1 MKILTKYEERKNEEK
16 NGVELYFESIPTS
29 EKREELKKNGYK
41 WSKFNKCWYKS
52 LGIKKAVKKESNLKT
67 LKKLIPEEVGELA
80 KKLWDTPRMQ
90 DFIIDKYDFYKTN
103 DGLIIELEKVNK
115 ISIDKTMWYD
125 DETEGPEVTENNF
138 IIYNRSN
145 MPGRNLQAYLEE
157 KENLQKNGCA
167 SGRYDYKGIYFQ
179 NIRNDKNYMVGCSWF
194 DDKDNN
200 YFVRYLTEE
209 EQKDF
214 IQLQQ
219 EREKQYIE
227 RLKKYYKRYG
237 QKYVRTEGYWV
248 NR

>member
-1 MKILTKYEERKNEEK
+1 MEILTKYEERKNEEK
-16 NGVELYFESIPTS
+16 NGVELYFESIPTP
-29 EKREELKKNGYK
+29 EEREELKKNGYK

-67 LKKLIPEEVGELA
+67 LKKLDLEEVGELA

-125 DETEGPEVTENNF
+125 DETEGPEATENNF

-194 DDKDNN
+194 DDKD

-219 EREKQYIE
+219 EREEKYIE

>member
-1 MKILTKYEERKNEEK
+1 MEILTKYEERKNEEK
-16 NGVELYFESIPTS
+16 NGIELYFEGIPTP
-29 EKREELKKNGYK
+29 EERKELKENGFRWHGLK
-41 WSKFNKCWYKS
+41 KCWYKS
-52 LGIKKAVKKESNLKT
+52 ASKQEKKEELKT

-90 DFIIDKYDFYKTN
+90 DFIIDKYDFYKTS

-115 ISIDKTMWYD
+115 ISINKTMWYD

-194 DDKDNN
+194 DDKD

-237 QKYVRTEGYWV
+237 QKFVRKEGYWV